1 MMLASMLIVLL
12 IFTLLGMEIAWA
24 IALACFFYIGFSQL
38 TDNPTAWAL
47 FSQQMTVGLDSFVL
61 VAIPIWGVID
71 AAARPRH
78 HFEAIG
84 SSKRMWIGVQALGA
98 PFGVGFG
105 AALTYFLRTKR
116 RLKRAGVYSDVAVS
130 GDEVNP

>member
-1 MMLASMLIVLL
+1 VDLSTPALGVTL
-12 IFTLLGMEIAWA
+12 IF
-24 IALACFFYIGFSQL
+24 
-38 TDNPTAWAL
+38 
-47 FSQQMTVGLDSFVL
+47 FVL

-130 GDEVNP
+130 GDEINP